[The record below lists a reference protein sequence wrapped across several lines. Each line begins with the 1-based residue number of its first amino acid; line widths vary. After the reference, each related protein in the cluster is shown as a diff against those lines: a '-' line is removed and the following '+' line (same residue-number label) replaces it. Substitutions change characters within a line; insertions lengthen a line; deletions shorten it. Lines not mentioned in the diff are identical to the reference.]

1 MDLQDT
7 PTMMPIASETIVI
20 KPENQKDIKRDNQNR
35 NVRFLIPN
43 YVGYYLPDQS
53 NFSAEITMEG
63 RGNPIPSRDA
73 GIHSMFN
80 VVRTY
85 DGTNSHILEE
95 VVHYNTLVAQQ
106 FHYTK
111 TNSLD
116 NYRTEF
122 EGVQPNKSI
131 DGNIYWKPAVSPYPI
146 NVVNLPDVANPVQVV
161 FPLKTEFYSSDQF
174 VPCSVFNGL
183 RLELQ
188 MEDYRRALEYTTG
201 SLAVGFDNF
210 ICPVPSPIC
219 EVNEI
224 AAAGGDPAIETF
236 GVVNGGG
243 GYDVLKIYTVS
254 DLAGNPIGFIRP
266 TAVNPGDNALLPGE
280 ILFHSLADGADL
292 PDEGIILDVG
302 LPSAGGT
309 SGNVAGRIVVS
320 AGVIPMGR
328 IRVESHNC
336 DFYVDIGAGNAYEV
350 LALTT
355 SPNNRFISFGEGTLR
370 APFRTVNP
378 IGTNGSGYGDQTC
391 FPDVVLPFS
400 IGDRLHIRDLTGG
413 GNPKVLGVITKFER
427 VRGNLRVFFTPDIEP
442 VIGLGNDV
450 DNATLT
456 GGIAGVLTGDLAFS
470 NNLDGYA
477 LYVED
482 IDRRNGYSFEH
493 ITGRTKAPVQ
503 AQLLAAAQSK
513 VDFTIK
519 NLQYQI
525 KRVDMD
531 ESTVSADLRAAN
543 SSQGYKLDIPTT
555 QTRMVNLQQ
564 IQGPTSQLISIPN
577 ITKALGIL
585 SVPLNQNEQF
595 SLLHSSLRGFPDGI
609 TNYQY
614 DLGHHGLQPQRK
626 VPLTKYS
633 LGNPLVQTQHLNEL
647 MKTNEAFG
655 YVTQNLNQLGMNF
668 ALGRQFARND
678 MYYNLMEAGDLTL
691 RADFDDGQNYPKLFV
706 HFIHHLRSIVVGQN
720 GIQMSN

>member
-53 NFSAEITMEG
+53 NFSCEITMSG

-73 GIHSMFN
+73 GIHSLFS
-80 VVRTY
+80 VVRTH

-95 VVHYNTLVAQQ
+95 VVQYNTLVAQQ

-111 TNSLD
+111 THSLD

-146 NVVNLPDVANPVQVV
+146 AVVSAPDVANPVQAV
-161 FPLKTEFYSSDQF
+161 FPLKTEFYSSSQF
-174 VPCSVFNGL
+174 VPCAVFNGL

-201 SLAVGFDNF
+201 SLGVGFDH
-210 ICPVPSPIC
+210 IVCPNPLALVRDKSITG
-219 EVNEI
+219 
-224 AAAGGDPAIETF
+224 GGDPDIEAF
-236 GVVNGGG
+236 GVVTPGG
-243 GYDVLKIYTVS
+243 GYDVANVYTVS
-254 DLAGNPIGFIRP
+254 TLAGDLVGYIQP
-266 TAVNPGDNALLPGE
+266 TAVAGGTNALVAGE
-280 ILFHSLADGADL
+280 IVFYALADGADL
-292 PDEGIILDVG
+292 PEAGEQLDVG
-302 LPSAGGT
+302 VPSAGG
-309 SGNVAGRIVVS
+309 SGGNVAGRIIVPP
-320 AGVIPMGR
+320 GVIPCGP
-328 IRVESHNC
+328 IRVESANT
-336 DFYVDIGAGNAYEV
+336 DFYVELGVGNSI
-350 LALTT
+350 LALDGTT
-355 SPNNRFISFGEGTLR
+355 SPGNRFEAFGAGTLR
-370 APFRTVNP
+370 DPFRVVNP
-378 IGTNGSGYGDQTC
+378 LGTNGSGYSDLTC
-391 FPDVVLPFS
+391 FPDVVMPFS
-400 IGDRLHIRDLTGG
+400 VGDRLKLRKLDGTGILT
-413 GNPKVLGVITKFER
+413 LGVITKLAPSAINCR
-427 VRGNLRVFFTPDIEP
+427 VSFTPDIAP

-450 DNATLT
+450 PEAGLT
-456 GGIAGVLTGDLAFS
+456 GGIAGLLPENLAFS
-470 NNLDGYA
+470 NGLEGYG
-477 LYVED
+477 LYVEEA
-482 IDRRNGYSFEH
+482 DRLNGYSFSQ
-493 ITGRTKAPVQ
+493 IAGRAKLPTQ
-503 AQLLAAAQSK
+503 ATLVASASSK

-531 ESTVSADLRAAN
+531 EATVSADLRAST
-543 SSQGYKLDIPTT
+543 SSSGYKLDIPTT
-555 QTRMVNLQQ
+555 QTRLVNLQA

-577 ITKALGIL
+577 ITKALGVL

-595 SLLHSSLRGFPDGI
+595 TLTKSSLRGVPDGM

-614 DLGHHGLQPQRK
+614 ELGHDGLQPQRK
-626 VPLTKYS
+626 VPVDKAS

-647 MKTNEAFG
+647 MKTTESFG
-655 YVTQNLNQLGMNF
+655 YNTMNLNMLGMNF

-678 MYYNLMEAGDLTL
+678 MYYNLMEQGDLVL
-691 RADFDDGQNYPKLFV
+691 RSDFDEGQNFPKLFC
-706 HFIHHLRSIVVGQN
+706 HFIHHLRTINVSSS
-720 GIQMSN
+720 GIQIAN